1 MLELL
6 AREAPEA
13 EFEQV
18 VAAARDSGARPAA
31 LDRLARAKELSL
43 GIRALF
49 ARRQQREA
57 GLSALV
63 DTARDL
69 TLPYNLDALLKVIT
83 RRSRLLLG
91 LDMSWVTF
99 HDVEKRCSRVRASD
113 GHATAITVGFEVPMD
128 GGVGRQA
135 SQRSGP
141 FWSAD
146 YLRDDSFAHSPVI
159 DEVVRAEGLH
169 AIMAVPLQSEE
180 STFGVLY
187 VADRRIRHFAPDEI
201 SLMSSLGDLAAVAI
215 EKTRLLERTR
225 DEVAELELDTSRAKD
240 SYAAAV
246 RSGDVYNRLL
256 DLALEGG
263 DLQTLAGEAAALIGV
278 PSLLVRDPAGR
289 ELAVV
294 GEPPDLADA
303 DLLALSLDAHTEG
316 SPLRSGDGLWV
327 CPTTAGDDMLGT
339 LFLAPRTP
347 LGEYQ
352 IQLLRP
358 VARVAGLLLLMR
370 RNAAVAEGQVRDLLF
385 SDLLSG
391 CPVPADQLAE
401 RARRLTVDLGQPH
414 VLVVARPEGGIRGRA
429 VVWASSYAHRLSGLK
444 AVDGDRI
451 VMMLPGTDPAAAGE
465 ALSAE
470 LSTVLGRPVTVGS
483 AGPATD
489 PEQIIAAHQ
498 EALRCL
504 EAVTALGGV
513 GVAASPGELGFLGLL
528 LSDSPNTVGFIH
540 RTIGAV
546 LDYDAQQATEL
557 ARTLE
562 AYFASASSPTRAAET
577 LHVHPNTVSR
587 RLERITEL
595 LGPGWQ
601 KPARALDVQLA
612 LQLQRTR
619 RALVRRRL
627 GGQADRAVG

>member
-6 AREAPEA
+6 AQEAPES

-18 VAAARDSGARPAA
+18 VARARDSGARTAA
-31 LDRLARAKELSL
+31 LDRLVRAKDLSL

-99 HDVEKRCSRVRASD
+99 HDVERRCSRVRASD
-113 GHATAITVGFEVPMD
+113 GHASAITVGFEVPME

-135 SQRSGP
+135 TQRSGP

-146 YLRDDSFAHSPVI
+146 YLRDDSFTHSPAI
-159 DEVVRAEGLH
+159 DDVVRAEGLH

-215 EKTRLLERTR
+215 EKTRLLERAR
-225 DEVAELELDTSRAKD
+225 DEVAELAQDTSRAKD
-240 SYAAAV
+240 SFAAAR
-246 RSGDVYNRLL
+246 RSGDVHNRLL
-256 DLALEGG
+256 DLLLEGR
-263 DLQTLAGEAAALIGV
+263 DLQALAAEAATLLAV

-289 ELAVV
+289 DLAAV
-294 GEPPDLADA
+294 GEPPELDDSALLTLA
-303 DLLALSLDAHTEG
+303 LDAHTEG
-316 SPLRSGDGLWV
+316 RPMRSGDGVWV
-327 CPTTAGDDMLGT
+327 CPATAGDEMLGT
-339 LFLAPRTP
+339 LFATPSAPLDEDRV
-347 LGEYQ
+347 E
-352 IQLLRP
+352 LLRP
-358 VARVAGLLLLMR
+358 VARITALLLLMR
-370 RNAAVAEGQVRDLLF
+370 RSAAVAEGQVRDLLF

-391 CPVPADQLAE
+391 CEMPPDQLAE
-401 RARRLTVDLGQPH
+401 RARRLAVDLDQPH

-429 VVWASSYAHRLSGLK
+429 VVWASSYAYRLSGLK
-444 AVDGDRI
+444 AVDGDCL
-451 VMMLPGTDPAAAGE
+451 VMMLPGSDPGAAGE

-470 LSTVLGRPVTVGS
+470 LTSVLGRPVTVGS

-489 PEQIIAAHQ
+489 PAGIIAAHQ
-498 EALRCL
+498 EARRCL
-504 EAVTALGGV
+504 EAVTALGGT
-513 GVAASPGELGFLGLL
+513 GVAASPRELGFLGLL
-528 LSDSPNTVGFIH
+528 LSDSPNTVGFITA
-540 RTIGAV
+540 TIGPV
-546 LDYDAQQATEL
+546 LDYDSQQCTEL

-595 LGPGWQ
+595 LGAGWQ
-601 KPARALDVQLA
+601 EPARALEVQLA

-619 RALVRRRL
+619 RALVRRRS
-627 GGQADRAVG
+627 GQADRAIG